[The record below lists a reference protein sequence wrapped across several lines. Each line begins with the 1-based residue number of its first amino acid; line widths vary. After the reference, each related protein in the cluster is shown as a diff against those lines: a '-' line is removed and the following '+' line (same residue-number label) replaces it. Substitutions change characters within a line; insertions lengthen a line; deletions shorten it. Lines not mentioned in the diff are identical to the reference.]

1 MTSSRQSNAF
11 WLYLVQL
18 ICCALVF
25 GFSLKNG
32 LGGFSKTDKLCIFL
46 CIIALAFKVVVG
58 SGIVAIILASFVECT
73 AFYLSFTKLLK
84 HPGGEYQLQWLL
96 STVTGLLAFMSL
108 KSFSVSFSLYPI
120 IITMGNAAVTAL
132 IYTQNS
138 NVPITLDNGSV

>member
-1 MTSSRQSNAF
+1 M
-11 WLYLVQL
+11 
-18 ICCALVF
+18 
-25 GFSLKNG
+25 
-32 LGGFSKTDKLCIFL
+32 

-73 AFYLSFTKLLK
+73 AFYLSFTNLIK
-84 HPGGEYQLQWLL
+84 HPGSEYQLQWLL